1 VDPEDG
7 PWAGG
12 WSAGSSGQA
21 LDQGGGGLDRVVH
34 GRDRELRLVEAFV
47 TGLDPTTLVVS
58 GLSGIGKSTTVL
70 AALHRIGARASA
82 VRLVRSCSSRP
93 YAQALSGR
101 LHLDLSVHSVPV
113 GPVPVGSV
121 PVGSV
126 PLGSA
131 PGHELDAVGL
141 LDAVGSAVG
150 PESAGPRILFVD
162 DLDVLSSGR
171 AAWLQQLGDLA
182 YERGWRILAAARHVP
197 VGPLPDDVEVL
208 DLGPLD
214 ARSLRLLLDAALRTP
229 LAADV
234 AERLHWWSSGN
245 PRIALELADGLSPGQ
260 RRGGEHWPGPD
271 GIGPV
276 ARRTFQVLLGGLDD
290 VATSRLANHPVL
302 AAAGV
307 LDRTVDDSA
316 QWSVGLGTISV
327 PPGPGDVNR
336 LAARYPLLALL
347 CREQARGPSDGGPS
361 DGGPSDG
368 GPTDGGPTD
377 TGSADGAP
385 ALGGERPAFPVA
397 ATLAEVILNGLHL
410 DAVDG
415 LSAGEREP
423 RAAARAVGLTL
434 LSGATWADDRARWWT
449 PSTVSTEWT
458 DHLWW
463 YGATAVEPA
472 QSAAGERAAA
482 ALIQLERT
490 GCLAD
495 PAGLRAD
502 LEVIGSTRRLDWV
515 GVCLQVRARLLLGDA
530 AGARRLLD
538 SESGTSAGRTVAEVV
553 ARHLAAAR
561 VAMFEGCAADV
572 RQCLARVTDLRP
584 SVADWL
590 PVQGLR
596 AAADAMLDGRA
607 PTSPVPLS
615 ADAWSTRALGEFAV
629 DLGTAHL
636 AVGQSERAAEL
647 LALGLER
654 CQWPYRGRVQTR
666 ADLVE
671 AVLAS
676 RGIHGEVPRAALADP
691 PIEPQERAGADT
703 RAAYARLRAMLA
715 APGTRA
721 VDVEDWL
728 PASHLVS
735 PWQRLRS
742 LVAYGRYCLAHGDR
756 AASEPALTEG
766 RVLARVAGTPGW
778 RKAID
783 TCLAGFGTSDG
794 PGWARL
800 GGNDREF
807 VRLALRGVTNARI
820 AEAAYV
826 SERTVAN
833 RLRQIYGLL
842 RVRDR
847 KELMELAEVDP
858 PGWLAGNG

>member
-1 VDPEDG
+1 MDPEDG

-21 LDQGGGGLDRVVH
+21 PDQGGGGLDRVVH
-34 GRDRELRLVEAFV
+34 GRDRELRLIEAFV

-70 AALHRIGARASA
+70 AALHRIGAQVSA

-101 LHLDLSVHSVPV
+101 LHLDLSAYSVPV
-113 GPVPVGSV
+113 GAGS
-121 PVGSV
+121 VGSV

-131 PGHELDAVGL
+131 PGHELDAAGL

-150 PESAGPRILFVD
+150 PEHTGPRILFVD
-162 DLDVLSSGR
+162 DLDVLSAGR

-214 ARSLRLLLDAALRTP
+214 PRSLRLLLDAALRTP

-260 RRGGEHWPGPD
+260 RRGGAHWPGPD
-271 GIGPV
+271 AVGPV
-276 ARRTFQVLLGGLDD
+276 ARRTFQVLLGGLDEA
-290 VATSRLANHPVL
+290 ATSRLANHPVL

-307 LDRTVDDSA
+307 LDRTVDDSDR
-316 QWSVGLGTISV
+316 WSVGLGTISV

-347 CREQARGPSDGGPS
+347 CRERARETADGESSDAGPPDGGPATGGPS
-361 DGGPSDG
+361 DGD
-368 GPTDGGPTD
+368 
-377 TGSADGAP
+377 
-385 ALGGERPAFPVA
+385 RPAFPVA

-449 PSTVSTEWT
+449 PATVSPEWT

-463 YGATAVEPA
+463 HGATAVEPA

-490 GCLAD
+490 GGLAD
-495 PAGLRAD
+495 PAGLCAD
-502 LEVIGSTRRLDWV
+502 LDVIGSTRRLDWV

-538 SESGTSAGRTVAEVV
+538 SESGTSSGRTVAEVV

-572 RQCLARVTDLRP
+572 RQCLAQVTDLRP
-584 SVADWL
+584 SVAEWL

-607 PTSPVPLS
+607 PTSSVPLS
-615 ADAWSTRALGEFAV
+615 AEAWSTRALGEFAV
-629 DLGTAHL
+629 DLGAAHL
-636 AVGQSERAAEL
+636 AVGQAERAAEL

-654 CQWPYRGRVQTR
+654 CQWPYRGRVQAR

-691 PIEPQERAGADT
+691 PIEDQERAGADT
-703 RAAYARLRAMLA
+703 GAAYARLRAMLA
-715 APGTRA
+715 ATGTRE
-721 VDVEDWL
+721 DGVEDWL
-728 PASHLVS
+728 SASHLAS

-766 RVLARVAGTPGW
+766 RVLARLAGTPGW

-783 TCLAGFGTSDG
+783 ACLAGFGTSDG

-800 GGNDREF
+800 SGNDREF

-833 RLRQIYGLL
+833 RLRQIYALL

-847 KELMELAEVDP
+847 KELMELAEMDP

>member
-1 VDPEDG
+1 MDPEDG
-7 PWAGG
+7 PRAGG
-12 WSAGSSGQA
+12 WPAGSSGQA
-21 LDQGGGGLDRVVH
+21 PDQGGGGPDRVVH

-70 AALHRIGARASA
+70 AALHRIGAQASA

-101 LHLDLSVHSVPV
+101 LHLDLSAHSMP
-113 GPVPVGSV
+113 V

-126 PLGSA
+126 PLGSV
-131 PGHELDAVGL
+131 PGHELDAAGL

-150 PESAGPRILFVD
+150 PQSAGPRILFVD
-162 DLDVLSSGR
+162 DLDVLSAGR
-171 AAWLQQLGDLA
+171 AAWLQQLGELA

-208 DLGPLD
+208 DLGPLG

-229 LAADV
+229 MAADV

-245 PRIALELADGLSPGQ
+245 PRIALELADALSPGQ
-260 RRGGEHWPGPD
+260 RSGGAHWPGPD
-271 GIGPV
+271 AVGPV
-276 ARRTFQVLLGGLDD
+276 ARRTFQVLLGGLD
-290 VATSRLANHPVL
+290 VTARSRLASHPVL

-347 CREQARGPSDGGPS
+347 CREQARESADGGP
-361 DGGPSDG
+361 
-368 GPTDGGPTD
+368 
-377 TGSADGAP
+377 ADGRPDDGEPADAGPAP
-385 ALGGERPAFPVA
+385 DGDRPTFPVA

-410 DAVDG
+410 DAVEG

-449 PSTVSTEWT
+449 PATVSPEWT

-463 YGATAVEPA
+463 NGATAVEPA

-502 LEVIGSTRRLDWV
+502 LDVIGSTRRLDWV

-538 SESGTSAGRTVAEVV
+538 SESGTSSGRTVAEVV

-572 RQCLARVTDLRP
+572 RLCLERVTDLRP

-590 PVQGLR
+590 PVRGLR
-596 AAADAMLDGRA
+596 AAAAAMLDGRA
-607 PTSPVPLS
+607 PTSSVPLS
-615 ADAWSTRALGEFAV
+615 AEAWSTRALGEFAV
-629 DLGTAHL
+629 DLGAAHL
-636 AVGQSERAAEL
+636 AVGQAERAAEL

-654 CQWPYRGRVQTR
+654 CQWPYRGRVQAR

-676 RGIHGEVPRAALADP
+676 RGVRDEVPRAALADP

-703 RAAYARLRAMLA
+703 GAAYARLRAMLA
-715 APGTRA
+715 AAGTRA
-721 VDVEDWL
+721 DCVEDWL

-766 RVLARVAGTPGW
+766 RVLARLAGTPGW

-783 TCLAGFGTSDG
+783 ACLAGFGASDG

-800 GGNDREF
+800 SGNDREF
-807 VRLALRGVTNARI
+807 VRLALQGVTNARI

-833 RLRQIYGLL
+833 RLRQIYALL

-847 KELMELAEVDP
+847 KELMELAEMDP
-858 PGWLAGNG
+858 PGWLSGNG

>member
-1 VDPEDG
+1 MDPEDG

-12 WSAGSSGQA
+12 WPAGSSGQA
-21 LDQGGGGLDRVVH
+21 PDQGGGGLDRVVH
-34 GRDRELRLVEAFV
+34 GRDRELRLIEAFV

-70 AALHRIGARASA
+70 AALHRLGAQASA
-82 VRLVRSCSSRP
+82 VRLVRSCASRP

-101 LHLDLSVHSVPV
+101 LHLDLSSLSVPVGAGPLGAAPLGARPV
-113 GPVPVGSV
+113 GPVPLGAGSH
-121 PVGSV
+121 G
-126 PLGSA
+126 
-131 PGHELDAVGL
+131 PGYELDAAGL

-150 PESAGPRILFVD
+150 PRSTGPRILFVD
-162 DLDVLSSGR
+162 DLDVLSVGR

-182 YERGWRILAAARHVP
+182 YERGWRVLAAARHVP

-214 ARSLRLLLDAALRTP
+214 ARSLRLLLDAVLRTP

-245 PRIALELADGLSPGQ
+245 PRIALELADGLSPAQ
-260 RRGGEHWPGPD
+260 RRGDVLWPGPD
-271 GIGPV
+271 GVGPV
-276 ARRTFQVLLGGLDD
+276 ARRTFRVLRGGLDAT
-290 VATSRLANHPVL
+290 ATSRLANHPVL

-307 LDRTVDDSA
+307 LDRTIDDSA

-347 CREQARGPSDGGPS
+347 CREQGRAAADAGPADAGPA
-361 DGGPSDG
+361 
-368 GPTDGGPTD
+368 TDGDRPT
-377 TGSADGAP
+377 
-385 ALGGERPAFPVA
+385 FPVA

-410 DAVDG
+410 DAVEG
-415 LSAGEREP
+415 LSPGEREP

-434 LSGATWADDRARWWT
+434 LSGATWADDRVRWWT
-449 PSTVSTEWT
+449 PSTVGPEWT

-463 YGATAVEPA
+463 HGTTAVEPA

-538 SESGTSAGRTVAEVV
+538 GESGTSSGRTVAEVV

-607 PTSPVPLS
+607 PTSSVPLS
-615 ADAWSTRALGEFAV
+615 AEAWSTRALGEFAV
-629 DLGTAHL
+629 DLGTGHL
-636 AVGQSERAAEL
+636 AVGQAERAAEL

-654 CQWPYRGRVQTR
+654 CQWPYRGRVQAR

-676 RGIHGEVPRAALADP
+676 RGVHGDVPRSALADP

-703 RAAYARLRAMLA
+703 GAAYTRLQAMLA
-715 APGTRA
+715 DAGTR
-721 VDVEDWL
+721 VDGVEDWL

-766 RVLARVAGTPGW
+766 RVLARLAGTPGW

-783 TCLAGFGTSDG
+783 VCRAGFGTSDG

-800 GGNDREF
+800 SANDREF

-833 RLRQIYGLL
+833 RLRQIYVLL

>member
-1 VDPEDG
+1 MDPEDG

-12 WSAGSSGQA
+12 WPAGSSGRA
-21 LDQGGGGLDRVVH
+21 PDQGGGGLDRVVH

-58 GLSGIGKSTTVL
+58 GLSGIGKSATVL
-70 AALHRIGARASA
+70 AALHRIGAQASA

-101 LHLDLSVHSVPV
+101 LHLDLSAHSVPIGSV
-113 GPVPVGSV
+113 SAGSV
-121 PVGSV
+121 PIGSV
-126 PLGSA
+126 SGL
-131 PGHELDAVGL
+131 ELDATGL

-162 DLDVLSSGR
+162 DLDVLSAGR
-171 AAWLQQLGDLA
+171 AAWLQQLGELA

-214 ARSLRLLLDAALRTP
+214 ARSLRLFLDAALGTP

-260 RRGGEHWPGPD
+260 RRGGVHWPGP
-271 GIGPV
+271 GAVGPV
-276 ARRTFQVLLGGLDD
+276 ARRTFQVLLGGLD
-290 VATSRLANHPVL
+290 ATARSRLAKHPVL

-347 CREQARGPSDGGPS
+347 CREQARGAA
-361 DGGPSDG
+361 DG
-368 GPTDGGPTD
+368 GPTDGGM
-377 TGSADGAP
+377 ADAGP
-385 ALGGERPAFPVA
+385 AAGGEQPAFPVA
-397 ATLAEVILNGLHL
+397 ASLAEVILNGLHL
-410 DAVDG
+410 DAIDG
-415 LSAGEREP
+415 LSPCEREP

-434 LSGATWADDRARWWT
+434 LSGATWADDRALWWT
-449 PSTVSTEWT
+449 PATVSPEWT

-472 QSAAGERAAA
+472 QSAAGERAAT

-490 GCLAD
+490 GFLAD
-495 PAGLRAD
+495 PSGLRAD
-502 LEVIGSTRRLDWV
+502 LDVIGSTRRLDWV

-538 SESGTSAGRTVAEVV
+538 SESGTSSGRTVAEVV

-607 PTSPVPLS
+607 PTGSVPLS
-615 ADAWSTRALGEFAV
+615 AEAWSTRALGEFAV

-636 AVGQSERAAEL
+636 AVGQTERAAEL

-654 CQWPYRGRVQTR
+654 CQWPYRGRVQAR

-676 RGIHGEVPRAALADP
+676 RGIRGEMPRAALADP

-703 RAAYARLRAMLA
+703 GAAYARLQGMLPDA
-715 APGTRA
+715 GARVAG
-721 VDVEDWL
+721 VEDWL

-766 RVLARVAGTPGW
+766 RVLARLAGTPGW

-783 TCLAGFGTSDG
+783 ACLAGFGTSDG

-800 GGNDREF
+800 SGNDREF

-833 RLRQIYGLL
+833 RLRHIYALL

-858 PGWLAGNG
+858 PGWLTGNG

>member
-1 VDPEDG
+1 MGPEDMT
-7 PWAGG
+7 WAGG
-12 WSAGSSGQA
+12 RSTGSSGQA
-21 LDQGGGGLDRVVH
+21 PDQGGGGLDRVVH
-34 GRDRELRLVEAFV
+34 GRDRELRLIGAFV

-58 GLSGIGKSTTVL
+58 GLSGIGKSATVL
-70 AALHRIGARASA
+70 AALHRIGAEASA

-93 YAQALSGR
+93 YAQGLSGR
-101 LHLDLSVHSVPV
+101 LHVDLSAHA
-113 GPVPVGSV
+113 VPVGSV
-121 PVGSV
+121 PAGSV
-126 PLGSA
+126 
-131 PGHELDAVGL
+131 PGHELDVAGV

-150 PESAGPRILFVD
+150 PGGAGPRILFVD
-162 DLDVLSSGR
+162 DLDVLSVGR

-260 RRGGEHWPGPD
+260 LRGGAHWPGPD
-271 GIGPV
+271 GVGPV
-276 ARRTFQVLLGGLDD
+276 ARRTFQVLLGGLD
-290 VATSRLANHPVL
+290 ATARSRLANHAVL
-302 AAAGV
+302 ARAGV

-327 PPGPGDVNR
+327 PPGAGDVNR

-347 CREQARGPSDGGPS
+347 CREQARGAA
-361 DGGPSDG
+361 
-368 GPTDGGPTD
+368 DGGPTD
-377 TGSADGAP
+377 TGSAGTRSAGTRSVDSGSA
-385 ALGGERPAFPVA
+385 GGERPAFPVA
-397 ATLAEVILNGLHL
+397 ATLAEVILDGLHL

-415 LSAGEREP
+415 LSPGEREP
-423 RAAARAVGLTL
+423 RAAARAVGLAL

-449 PSTVSTEWT
+449 PETVSPEWT

-463 YGATAVEPA
+463 HGSTAVEPA

-482 ALIQLERT
+482 ALILLERT

-502 LEVIGSTRRLDWV
+502 LDVIGSTRRLDWV
-515 GVCLQVRARLLLGDA
+515 GVCLQVRGRLLLGDA

-538 SESGTSAGRTVAEVV
+538 SESGTSSGRTVAEVV

-596 AAADAMLDGRA
+596 AAAAAMLDGRA
-607 PTSPVPLS
+607 PTSSVPLS
-615 ADAWSTRALGEFAV
+615 AEAWSTRALGEFAV
-629 DLGTAHL
+629 DLGAAHL
-636 AVGQSERAAEL
+636 AVGQTERAAEL

-654 CQWPYRGRVQTR
+654 CQWPYRGRVQAR

-676 RGIHGEVPRAALADP
+676 RGIRGEVPRAALADP
-691 PIEPQERAGADT
+691 PIEPEERAGADT
-703 RAAYARLRAMLA
+703 GAAYARLQAMLA
-715 APGTRA
+715 ASGAR
-721 VDVEDWL
+721 VDAVEDWL

-766 RVLARVAGTPGW
+766 RVLARLAGTPGW

-800 GGNDREF
+800 SGNDREF

-833 RLRQIYGLL
+833 RLRQIYALL

-847 KELMELAEVDP
+847 KELLELAEADP

>member
-12 WSAGSSGQA
+12 WPAGSSGQA
-21 LDQGGGGLDRVVH
+21 PDQGGGGLDRVVH
-34 GRDRELRLVEAFV
+34 GRDRELRLIEAFL
-47 TGLDPTTLVVS
+47 TGLDATTLVVS

-70 AALHRIGARASA
+70 AALHRLGAQASA
-82 VRLVRSCSSRP
+82 VRLVRSCGSRP

-101 LHLDLSVHSVPV
+101 LHLDLSALSVPV
-113 GPVPVGSV
+113 ESVSVGAV
-121 PVGSV
+121 
-126 PLGSA
+126 
-131 PGHELDAVGL
+131 PGHELDAAGL

-150 PESAGPRILFVD
+150 PESTGPRILFVD
-162 DLDVLSSGR
+162 DLDVLSAGR

-182 YERGWRILAAARHVP
+182 YERGWRVLAAARHVP

-245 PRIALELADGLSPGQ
+245 PRIALELADALSPAQ
-260 RRGGEHWPGPD
+260 RRGGTHWPGPD
-271 GIGPV
+271 GVGPV
-276 ARRTFQVLLGGLDD
+276 ARRTFQVLLGGLDAT
-290 VATSRLANHPVL
+290 ATSRLANHPVL

-347 CREQARGPSDGGPS
+347 CREQARAAADDEPADGGPS
-361 DGGPSDG
+361 DDEPADAGPAPGGDR
-368 GPTDGGPTD
+368 PT
-377 TGSADGAP
+377 
-385 ALGGERPAFPVA
+385 FPVA
-397 ATLAEVILNGLHL
+397 ATLAEVILDGLHL

-415 LSAGEREP
+415 LAPGEREP

-449 PSTVSTEWT
+449 PSTVSPEWT

-472 QSAAGERAAA
+472 QSAAGERAAT

-538 SESGTSAGRTVAEVV
+538 GESGTSSGRTVAEVV

-590 PVQGLR
+590 PFQGLR

-607 PTSPVPLS
+607 PTSSVPLS
-615 ADAWSTRALGEFAV
+615 AEAWSTRALGEFAV

-636 AVGQSERAAEL
+636 AVGQAERAAEL

-654 CQWPYRGRVQTR
+654 CQWPYRGRVQVR

-676 RGIHGEVPRAALADP
+676 RGVHGEVPRAALADP
-691 PIEPQERAGADT
+691 PIEPHERAGADT
-703 RAAYARLRAMLA
+703 GAAYVRLLAMLA
-715 APGTRA
+715 AAGTRED
-721 VDVEDWL
+721 DVEDWL

-766 RVLARVAGTPGW
+766 RVLARLAGTPGW

-783 TCLAGFGTSDG
+783 ACLAGFGTSDG

-800 GGNDREF
+800 SGNDREF

-833 RLRQIYGLL
+833 RLRQIYALL

-858 PGWLAGNG
+858 PGWLVGKG